1 MQGVELDLLKSIM
14 EEAINGIAAE
24 YKVSQ
29 KEWLSLNE
37 AAEYIGIA
45 PNTLKK
51 FREMG
56 LPVSEIEGTSVKRIS
71 RTAIDQ
77 FMNNFSN

>member
-1 MQGVELDLLKSIM
+1 MQDVELELLKSIM
-14 EEAINGIAAE
+14 EGAINEIAAE
-24 YKVSQ
+24 YKASQ

-37 AAEYIGIA
+37 AAEYIGVA

-51 FREMG
+51 MRTQG
-56 LPVSEIEGTSVKRIS
+56 LPICEIEGTSVKRVS

-77 FMNNFSN
+77 FMNTFSN